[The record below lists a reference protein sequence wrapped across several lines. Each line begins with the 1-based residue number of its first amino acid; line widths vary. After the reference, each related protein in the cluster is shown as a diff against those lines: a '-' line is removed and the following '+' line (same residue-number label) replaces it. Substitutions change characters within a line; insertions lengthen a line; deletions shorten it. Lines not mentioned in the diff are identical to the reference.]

1 MMVWSLFVTVLM
13 GLFVYIQKLYNLY
26 SSFNHYRNYNA
37 KENLKLRRALG
48 IFLLHYILQFIN

>member
-1 MMVWSLFVTVLM
+1 M